1 MVNIRVGRHDWR
13 WEYVII
19 EIHWYHKSNVI
30 INVPFLRHSHY
41 ILSPPSVS
49 IARLHCASRC
59 APTVQDMVE
68 PDPLV
73 DNAIHDY
80 SFDHYLMLFDD
91 VVVVGL
97 LIVGVRR
104 RRSEASLMASAMIIF
119 TSQTSSD
126 QILSEPLLSDQ
137 MSSDNQISD
146 QIPKTSDQISD
157 YLIGI
162 WSDITR

>member
-1 MVNIRVGRHDWR
+1 M
-13 WEYVII
+13 II

-137 MSSDNQISD
+137 IRCHQI
-146 QIPKTSDQISD
+146 IR
-157 YLIGI
+157 YLIRYQRHLI
-162 WSDITR
+162 RYLII